1 MAGNDD
7 ILKRY
12 SLEGFLRRHAF
23 SPKTVSITDIE
34 LGCRQFEELEPR
46 DSMYRVSTFLV
57 REWWSEPARLVEAL
71 SVLLLVWNSN
81 FYRFGG
87 GGFNEQT
94 LEDCLRSNQSL
105 INRFRDRDISSLSDV
120 DQAEIQKLFI
130 ALSEALK
137 RTGDGVESPVSAGKT
152 LHLLAPNF
160 FPLWDQYIAP
170 AYQCPYQ
177 YELACVAY
185 IAFSQRMRDLIAP
198 LRVELA
204 GDKSPRTEWLSK
216 KTLLKRIDEYNYVT
230 FTLPRLAQ
238 QRNRNKPKA
247 QEHEA

>member
-1 MAGNDD
+1 MASGDD

-12 SLEGFLRRHAF
+12 SLEGFLQRHVF
-23 SPKTVSITDIE
+23 NSKTLSMTDLEI
-34 LGCRQFEELEPR
+34 GCRQFEELEPR

-57 REWWSEPARLVEAL
+57 REWWNEPARLVEAL

-94 LEDCLRSNQSL
+94 LENCLRNNQPL
-105 INRFRDRDISSLSDV
+105 INRFRDRDISSLSEV
-120 DQAEIQKLFI
+120 DHADIQKLFI

-137 RTGDGVESPVSAGKT
+137 RKKDGVESPVSAGKT

-177 YELACVAY
+177 YELACIAY
-185 IAFSQRMRDLIAP
+185 IGFSQRMRDLIAP

-204 GDKSPRTEWLSK
+204 SEQSPRKEWLSK

-230 FTLPRLAQ
+230 FTLPSLAQ
-238 QRNRNKPKA
+238 QRSRRRGQGSKA
-247 QEHEA
+247 D